1 MEPVLNEQQSL
12 FRDSAVRLCRTA
24 GGPKRARALRNERI
38 EWDREAWKEIAASG
52 WLGAAVPEAAGG
64 LGSGLFE
71 LSIAME
77 EAGKNLLAVP
87 LVEAAAAV
95 WAIGRSGADAK
106 WLQSIMEGTRIVLPA
121 LSQEGWSGAV
131 EQGLVL
137 DANNRINGAVRFVPY
152 APAAQEFLV
161 LAHAGAEPVLGV
173 LPRDAV
179 RLATVRNVDGSTS
192 SELSC
197 EGARMATVLARG
209 ETASRLAARIEEFL
223 VLGASAQ
230 LVGVAS
236 AALDMTLEY
245 IKVRQQFG
253 KPLGSFQALQHR
265 CADRFVD
272 IELNRSLL
280 YRVASAW
287 DAEQAHPAMASAAKA
302 RSGRCALETTR
313 TALQFHGAI
322 GYTDEH
328 DIGLFYKRA
337 IVLGALYG
345 NESNHTS
352 RFSRLTVSDPLGEA

>member
-12 FRDSAVRLCRTA
+12 FRDSAVKLCRTA
-24 GGPKRARALRNERI
+24 GGPKRARQLRNDAV
-38 EWDREAWKEIAASG
+38 EWDRDAWKEIAESG
-52 WLGAAVPEAAGG
+52 WLAAVVPEAAGG

-71 LSIAME
+71 LSLAIE

-87 LVEAAAAV
+87 LTEAAAAA
-95 WAIGRSGADAK
+95 WAIGRSGAEAK
-106 WLQSIMEGTRIVLPA
+106 WFKSIMDGTRIVLPA
-121 LSQEGWSGAV
+121 LPQEGWIGTA
-131 EQGLVL
+131 EQKLVL
-137 DANNRINGAVRFVPY
+137 DSSGRLKGTVGFVLC
-152 APAAQEFLV
+152 APSAQEFLV
-161 LAHAGAEPVLGV
+161 LAHAGAEPVLGIV
-173 LPRDAV
+173 PKEAV
-179 RLATVRNVDGSTS
+179 RLVTVRNVDGSTS
-192 SELSC
+192 SELSF
-197 EGARMATVLARG
+197 EGASMGTVLARG
-209 ETASRLAARIEEFL
+209 KTASGLATKVEEFL

-245 IKVRQQFG
+245 IKLRQQFG

-272 IELNRSLL
+272 IELNRSLV
-280 YRVASAW
+280 YRVASSW

-313 TALQFHGAI
+313 TALQFHGTI

-352 RFSRLTVSDPLGEA
+352 RFSRLTLAEA